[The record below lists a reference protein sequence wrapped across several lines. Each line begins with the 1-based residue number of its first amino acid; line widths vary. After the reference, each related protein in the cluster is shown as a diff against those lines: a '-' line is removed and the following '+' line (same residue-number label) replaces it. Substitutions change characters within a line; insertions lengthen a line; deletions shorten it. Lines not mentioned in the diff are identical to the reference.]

1 VRKSKRD
8 PEQPFR
14 APLNIRVGE
23 LDIPLFA
30 VLGGLGTFAAFVVV
44 ASLFPAVRWAGL
56 SWLVLGMLV
65 YVAYRK
71 KQGLPLTK
79 TVFAETKVRGPAIE
93 IEYRTIVLHV
103 TDARVADEMT
113 ATALRLASE
122 RRARVVAVYTLE
134 VPAARPLSQISPD
147 DEARANEQLAEAEA
161 LGQVYGVQV
170 ISRLV
175 RTRNAGRSLVE
186 EADRRGSEIIV
197 LGSPGRSARSARLF
211 GSTVDYVL
219 RHARCKVMVGATPE
233 WRGARHA
240 VAPREGGSA

>member
-1 VRKSKRD
+1 M
-8 PEQPFR
+8 
-14 APLNIRVGE
+14 
-23 LDIPLFA
+23 
-30 VLGGLGTFAAFVVV
+30 
-44 ASLFPAVRWAGL
+44 RWAGL
-56 SWLVLGMLV
+56 GWLVLGMVV

-71 KQGLPLTK
+71 RQGLPLTK
-79 TVFAETKVRGPAIE
+79 TVFADTKVRGPAIE

-134 VPAARPLSQISPD
+134 VPAARPLSQISPE

-175 RTRNAGRSLVE
+175 RTRNAGRALVE
-186 EADRRGSEIIV
+186 EAERRGSEVIV
-197 LGSPGRSARSARLF
+197 LGSPGRSVRSARLF

-219 RHARCKVMVGATPE
+219 RHAHCKVMVGATPE
-233 WRGARHA
+233 WRGAAHA
-240 VAPREGGSA
+240 VAPRVGGPA

>member
-1 VRKSKRD
+1 
-8 PEQPFR
+8 
-14 APLNIRVGE
+14 
-23 LDIPLFA
+23 
-30 VLGGLGTFAAFVVV
+30 
-44 ASLFPAVRWAGL
+44 
-56 SWLVLGMLV
+56 
-65 YVAYRK
+65 
-71 KQGLPLTK
+71 
-79 TVFAETKVRGPAIE
+79 
-93 IEYRTIVLHV
+93 
-103 TDARVADEMT
+103 MT

-134 VPAARPLSQISPD
+134 VPAARSLTQISPEE
-147 DEARANEQLAEAEA
+147 EALANQQLAEAEA

-175 RTRNAGRSLVE
+175 RTRNAGRALVE

-233 WRGARHA
+233 WRGAAHA
-240 VAPREGGSA
+240 IAAAPEGPA